1 MYFYLEEINIHKIRH
16 LSDLVIP
23 IGGKPFNNLIITG
36 KNGSGKTSLL
46 EALKLHLYLLMRD
59 SVSRERI
66 INSLDKPILSHVK
79 DLGELPQPKSFEM
92 FISHHPIPGREI
104 PDTTGVSLKFTGGKE
119 PEHLDANGGFVV
131 AYFGAQREYSV
142 ANPQHVEKV
151 NLSDKYDLLDR
162 PGDEFVKYLLDFKT
176 QEAMYR
182 SNGNVEKADQLQSW
196 IDRVEKIL
204 QIIFEDAGLC
214 LEFNIETFAF
224 FIREQGKEAFSFS
237 ELSSGY
243 AAILDIVTDLMLR
256 MEKYRGTLYDVPGIV
271 MIDEVD
277 VHLHLSL
284 QKSIMPILTQMFP
297 KIQFI
302 VTTHSPYVVGSVEN
316 AINYDLERQE
326 AIENLSGYSAD
337 ELAEMYFD
345 VGAYSKTI
353 VEKLKRYAYL
363 VEKNNLTDD
372 ERAERAALHQKLQE
386 ADSKVATSEI
396 RAEFRAI

>member
-1 MYFYLEEINIHKIRH
+1 
-16 LSDLVIP
+16 
-23 IGGKPFNNLIITG
+23 
-36 KNGSGKTSLL
+36 
-46 EALKLHLYLLMRD
+46 
-59 SVSRERI
+59 
-66 INSLDKPILSHVK
+66 
-79 DLGELPQPKSFEM
+79 
-92 FISHHPIPGREI
+92 
-104 PDTTGVSLKFTGGKE
+104 
-119 PEHLDANGGFVV
+119 
-131 AYFGAQREYSV
+131 
-142 ANPQHVEKV
+142 
-151 NLSDKYDLLDR
+151 
-162 PGDEFVKYLLDFKT
+162 
-176 QEAMYR
+176 MYR
-182 SNGNVEKADQLQSW
+182 SKGDSEKADRLQDW

-214 LEFNIETFAF
+214 LKFDIETFSF
-224 FIREQGKEAFSFS
+224 CIQEQGKEAFSFS

-256 MEKYRGTLYDVPGIV
+256 MEKYRGNLYDVPGIV
-271 MIDEVD
+271 LIDEVD

-284 QKSIMPILTQMFP
+284 QKSIMPILTKLFP

-363 VEKNNLTDD
+363 VDKTDPTD
-372 ERAERAALHQKLQE
+372 EERAERAALQQKLQE

-396 RAEFRAI
+396 RAEFRAIESRRYHD